1 MSDYDKR
8 ADNDLNGQVKDAEI
22 TDILGTALH
31 DSKRERQ
38 AVLFVLVVVCWSSED
53 VVFFLIILSN
63 RALFC

>member
-38 AVLFVLVVVCWSSED
+38 AVLFVLVVVC
-53 VVFFLIILSN
+53 
-63 RALFC
+63 